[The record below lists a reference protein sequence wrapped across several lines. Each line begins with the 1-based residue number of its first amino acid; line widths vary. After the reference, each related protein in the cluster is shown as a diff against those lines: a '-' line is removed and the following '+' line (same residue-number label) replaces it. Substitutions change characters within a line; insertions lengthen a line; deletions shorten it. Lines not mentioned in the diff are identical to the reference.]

1 MNTHQE
7 IARITEELRA
17 LYLNDNDAPRLI
29 AEMLEREFPKSLTLA
44 SRVYD
49 DLIEELE
56 EELEKKA
63 EILEKLAEDLR
74 GEQ

>member
-29 AEMLEREFPKSLTLA
+29 AEMLEREFPNPRKVLNGYLPGRKRSGDWGIHATKQ
-44 SRVYD
+44 V
-49 DLIEELE
+49 
-56 EELEKKA
+56 
-63 EILEKLAEDLR
+63 
-74 GEQ
+74 